1 MAMDYPLEELK
12 RKIYE
17 FHPEIGQKGINL
29 DVSFNQQEN
38 KYEVRLSKA
47 GQEFGAFL
55 EKQDA
60 DDCMAGKKC
69 ITLAILVTQVV
80 AELENL
86 VSPRPPG

>member
-1 MAMDYPLEELK
+1 MNYTIEDLK

-29 DVSFNQQEN
+29 DITLNQEKN

-47 GQEFGAFL
+47 GREFGAFL

-60 DDCMAGKKC
+60 DDCLSGTKC
-69 ITLAILVTQVV
+69 LNLAVLVAQLLTKLEEIL
-80 AELENL
+80 
-86 VSPRPPG
+86 SPRPPG

>member
-1 MAMDYPLEELK
+1 MDYTIEELK
-12 RKIYE
+12 RKIHE
-17 FHPEIGQKGINL
+17 FHPEIGQQGINL
-29 DVSFNQQEN
+29 DVSLNQKEN

-69 ITLAILVTQVV
+69 ITLAVLVTQVL

-86 VSPRPPG
+86 IAPRPAG

>member
-1 MAMDYPLEELK
+1 MNYTIEELK
-12 RKIYE
+12 QEITE

-29 DVSFNQQEN
+29 DVTFNKEAN
-38 KYEVRLSKA
+38 KYEVRVSKA

-69 ITLAILVTQVV
+69 LNLAVLVAQLLTKLEEIL
-80 AELENL
+80 
-86 VSPRPPG
+86 SPRRPG